1 MDLTSGTPGPI
12 SAPPKRRLRPALR
25 IALALGILLLIVILM
40 VVLVLPSD
48 TKVVWLT
55 PSQISGPKQ
64 STVFAR
70 YKYKLAVLVW
80 PLIHNYWHGHPSI
93 SVNTSLMTLSS
104 TATEQTGL
112 GAPSATNA
120 SGLRIWILSP
130 TELAS
135 FQKRLKAIPG
145 ASPMGKTG
153 VQTADGMQAQAS
165 MTLAGLTGS
174 SLPATD
180 TKQAQVKVRELEDL
194 GIRAEVMD
202 GAQPKV
208 RLRPINLTVD
218 VIPKVTS
225 SSIKLTIGVTATEL
239 IVSEPGIPGVTRT
252 NLSVAC
258 RVLVPNAGGLVMES
272 RTAKDASGN
281 TCLMIASPT
290 AVDSR
295 GNPVKL

>member
-1 MDLTSGTPGPI
+1 MDLTPGTPGPI
-12 SAPPKRRLRPALR
+12 SAPAKRRLRPTLRVALG
-25 IALALGILLLIVILM
+25 LGILLLVVIL
-40 VVLVLPSD
+40 LLALILPSD
-48 TKVVWLT
+48 PNVVWLT
-55 PSQISGPKQ
+55 PSQIAGPKQ

-80 PLIHNYWHGHPSI
+80 PFIHNYWHGHPSI
-93 SVNTSLMTLSS
+93 SVNTSLLTLSS
-104 TATEQTGL
+104 TAMEQTGL
-112 GAPSATNA
+112 GAPFATNA

-135 FQKRLKAIPG
+135 FRKRLSLN
-145 ASPMGKTG
+145 ASGFVKSVMGG
-153 VQTADGMQAQAS
+153 PSVQTADGMQAQVSAS
-165 MTLAGLTGS
+165 GPTNS
-174 SLPATD
+174 
-180 TKQAQVKVRELEDL
+180 
-194 GIRAEVMD
+194 
-202 GAQPKV
+202 
-208 RLRPINLTVD
+208 LTVD
-218 VIPKVTS
+218 IIPKIVL
-225 SSIKLTIGVTATEL
+225 SSIKLTIGVTGTEL

-272 RTAKDASGN
+272 GTTKDSSGN